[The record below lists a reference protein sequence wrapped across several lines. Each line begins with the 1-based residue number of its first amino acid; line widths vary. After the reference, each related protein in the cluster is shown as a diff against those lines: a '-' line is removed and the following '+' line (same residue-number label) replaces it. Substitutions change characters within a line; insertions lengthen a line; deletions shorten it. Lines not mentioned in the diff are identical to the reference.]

1 MSKGGSGLFRGTIGA
16 KASAISLKSKVR
28 ETVNKLIDKTPG
40 GKSKAMAVGGY
51 DKRSGKV
58 VASFAGEI
66 PKEIHPELQKRAEA
80 IGGIGS
86 HGLTER
92 NTVGVCA
99 EFHVV
104 NRLLLNGSKWSDIR
118 LSTPIRPRTGAEMP
132 FCANCRKMFSDLID
146 E

>member
-1 MSKGGSGLFRGTIGA
+1 MSKGRSGLFQGTIGI
-16 KASAISLKSKVR
+16 KAVTVSLKSKAR
-28 ETVNKLIDKTPG
+28 EAINKLIDNTPG

-51 DKRSGKV
+51 DKKTGKV
-58 VASFAGEI
+58 IASFAGEI
-66 PKEIHPELQKRAEA
+66 PKKIHPELLKRAEA

-92 NTVGVCA
+92 NIVGVCA

-104 NRLLLNGSKWSDIR
+104 NRLLLSGSKWSDIR

-132 FCANCRKMFSDLID
+132 FCENCRKMFSDLIN